1 VPAPAW
7 TAEQVLALAP
17 DASSAKAAHKQGNP
31 SVWSGLGSTE
41 RALWGLCQ
49 GSGAKPYE
57 TVVDLSEP
65 AFRCSCPSRKFPC
78 KHALGLMLLWASS
91 PAAVAAGE
99 EPAWAGS
106 WLDERAERAAKREAP
121 AAPQDPA
128 KAAEQAAKRVARR
141 EQRVL
146 DGLAELRLWLDDLVR
161 QGFAHAEQRGR
172 REFEQM
178 AARLVDAQ
186 APGLARR
193 VREMGWMLG
202 AGPYWPARLLAQAGL
217 LSLLTEAYPRHG
229 ELPDGLRAELRTQV
243 GWTTATDELL
253 AIGERVRGAWR
264 CVGVTLI
271 EEENLRVRR
280 TWLWGEGRW
289 ALLLDFS
296 HPSQPLP
303 AAPAAGQSVQAEL
316 VFYPAALPLRAQIAE
331 QDGAVDEAPL
341 PAGDTV
347 AALYRERAAAL
358 ARNPWIDRLP
368 AALSATPVRRGDRWL
383 LADREL
389 QAVGVQAP
397 TATGLDLAAVA
408 GGRPVGVFGEW
419 TRGGLRPLS
428 AWPDERLVAL

>member
-1 VPAPAW
+1 VPAAW
-7 TAEQVLALAP
+7 TADQVLALAP

-31 SVWSGLGSTE
+31 AVWSGQGASE

-57 TVVDLSEP
+57 TVVELAEP

-78 KHALGLMLLWASS
+78 KHALGLMLLWTSG
-91 PAAVAAGE
+91 AVSAGE
-99 EPAWAGS
+99 EPDWAAS
-106 WLDERAERAAKREAP
+106 WLDGRAERAAKRDAP
-121 AAPQDPA
+121 AVPQDPA
-128 KAAEQAAKRVARR
+128 RAAEQAAKRVAKR
-141 EQRVL
+141 EQRVI

-161 QGFAHAEQRGR
+161 QGLAHAEQRGR

-202 AGPYWPARLLAQAGL
+202 AGPDWPSRLLARAALLGL
-217 LSLLTEAYPRHG
+217 LADAYPRHD
-229 ELPDGLRAELRTQV
+229 ELPDGLRAELRSQI

-253 AIGERVRGAWR
+253 ATGERVRGAWR
-264 CVGVTLI
+264 CVGVSLI

-289 ALLLDFS
+289 ALLLDFA

-303 AAPAAGQSVQAEL
+303 PAPTAGQTLHAEL
-316 VFYPAALPLRAQIAE
+316 AFYPAALPLRAQIAE
-331 QDGAVDEAPL
+331 QDGGAGEAPL
-341 PAGDTV
+341 PAGDSV
-347 AALYRERAAAL
+347 AGLYRERAAAL

-383 LADREL
+383 LADRDL
-389 QAVGVQAP
+389 QAIGVEAP
-397 TATGLDLAAVA
+397 SPTGLDLAALA

-419 TRGGLRPLS
+419 TRDGLRPLS
-428 AWPDERLVAL
+428 AWSDERLVAL